1 MLMGL
6 AQAERVIKDYQ
17 TRDEIKEAR
26 LDKRIAIRSEL
37 REQREKLLG
46 KERPR
51 PHDCAY

>member
-1 MLMGL
+1 MLIGR
-6 AQAERVIKDYQ
+6 AQAERVIKDYSAK
-17 TRDEIKEAR
+17 DEIKEAR
-26 LDKRIAIRSEL
+26 LEKRIANRSEL